1 MCWIGYKLCAICCAL
16 NQICREKKTKVKQT
30 LDSCWCVCTCSYLIY
45 KTSFHLCLHLL
56 GLFWVNGV
64 ELYNMFLL
72 SMFLHHALLACSI
85 LYPETQ
91 TAGMLCAILDPETKN
106 QIHSQPGPANLVSS
120 SSSTYCSSLAKL
132 RRCVSWVA
140 KVHFSNFHT
149 PLAHLALSL

>member
-1 MCWIGYKLCAICCAL
+1 MGYKLCAVCCAL
-16 NQICREKKTKVKQT
+16 NQICRERKTKVKQT

-85 LYPETQ
+85 LYPLSRDTDCWHALRYSRSRDKESNSFPAWSRQ
-91 TAGMLCAILDPETKN
+91 FGLLPLLLLLNILLISPNDS
-106 QIHSQPGPANLVSS
+106 HV
-120 SSSTYCSSLAKL
+120 C
-132 RRCVSWVA
+132 
-140 KVHFSNFHT
+140 
-149 PLAHLALSL
+149 